1 MRIAI
6 LAFWL
11 ILPAAVWA
19 ESGAGRVI
27 ALAAPVTH
35 ADWEPRRAADGCT
48 LAHEIP
54 GYGRVRFIADYA
66 GRLRFELDPWWRPT
80 RSEALS
86 VFAAPPPW
94 RHEGSVRQLAEVRM
108 EANSPVVSASGPVA
122 ERLLIE
128 LNEGMEL
135 RVRHPDWVDGSQ
147 SVDIRLV
154 PVRFSP
160 AAAVFRACVA
170 ELSSRLPA
178 PIDTSALQA
187 LPRGP

>member
-1 MRIAI
+1 MPRA
-6 LAFWL
+6 LLVSLLLFSAT
-11 ILPAAVWA
+11 VSA
-19 ESGAGRVI
+19 EAGPDRMI
-27 ALAAPVTH
+27 ALAAPVTQ
-35 ADWEPRRAADGCT
+35 ADWKPSRAADGCT

-80 RSEALS
+80 RSDTLS

-94 RHEGSVRQLAEVRM
+94 RHEGSVRELAEVRM

-122 ERLLIE
+122 QRLLIE
-128 LNEGMEL
+128 LTEGMEL
-135 RVRHPDWVDGSQ
+135 RVRHPDWVDGNR

-160 AAAVFRACVA
+160 AAAVFRECVA

-187 LPRGP
+187 LPRSR